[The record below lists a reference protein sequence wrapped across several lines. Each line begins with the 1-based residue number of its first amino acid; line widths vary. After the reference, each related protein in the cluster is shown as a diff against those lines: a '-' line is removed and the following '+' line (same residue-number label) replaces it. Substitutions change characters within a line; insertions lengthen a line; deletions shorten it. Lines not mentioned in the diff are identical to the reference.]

1 MSFNPNR
8 NKLKKKKKKKK
19 LEKFFTPVFGLSISQ
34 LKDQ

>member
-8 NKLKKKKKKKK
+8 NKLKKKKKKK
-19 LEKFFTPVFGLSISQ
+19 LEKVLTPVFGLSISQ

>member
-8 NKLKKKKKKKK
+8 NKLKKKKKK
-19 LEKFFTPVFGLSISQ
+19 LEKVFTPVFGLSISQ

>member
-8 NKLKKKKKKKK
+8 NKLKKKKKKK
-19 LEKFFTPVFGLSISQ
+19 LENVFTPVFGLSISQ

>member
-8 NKLKKKKKKKK
+8 NKLKKKKK
-19 LEKFFTPVFGLSISQ
+19 LEKVFTPVFGLSISQ

>member
-19 LEKFFTPVFGLSISQ
+19 LEKVFTPVFGLSISK

>member
-8 NKLKKKKKKKK
+8 NKLKKKKKKKQ
-19 LEKFFTPVFGLSISQ
+19 EKVYTPVFGLSISQ

>member
-8 NKLKKKKKKKK
+8 NKQAQKKKKKK
-19 LEKFFTPVFGLSISQ
+19 LENVFTPVFALILSQ

>member
-8 NKLKKKKKKKK
+8 NKLKKKKKKK
-19 LEKFFTPVFGLSISQ
+19 LEKVLTPGFGLCISQ